1 MEAGAA
7 VLLLVALL
15 GTSSASSFYGDSIS
29 LAPLQQNAD
38 GTYKVTFYHRQNGR
52 TSCQNQSALL
62 CDGGVCSDLDR
73 SAAVQTDQDSL
84 GRWCQVEERTTATFQ
99 PNGTSFILRGSG
111 CCWDNN
117 LEHKSNWESHAELDL
132 GVRSDSYRINN
143 CPVTATVASLR
154 VSQNCF
160 THLRLLAHDPDED
173 VVRCRFA
180 SGAPAN
186 FTLDES
192 TCTLRGSGE
201 LQLGQHVF
209 ELTVEDFST
218 KNVTLTY
225 ADGST
230 ATREASSTS
239 LPPLCRLKLQ
249 FVVDVLSPTSSCVAG
264 DLLPMFLSRTPS
276 HGDVL
281 HASVGQTLQLY
292 AEAQAQN
299 AQIQGFQVSGPQN
312 VTKEFRSGSDG
323 KAEVTLRW
331 TPKES
336 DANKLVP
343 ICFAADTAITQS
355 EMRCVVVTV
364 THTGALQGRA
374 SVTCLPNK
382 MTVALE
388 KASMPD
394 ISEEFLSLRDP
405 SCTLTTNGTHIV
417 GTMSFSTC
425 GTKLE
430 DKGDYIVFK
439 NEIHS
444 IVRSNEIIIRRNNVK
459 IDFYCEFPKTISV
472 SNFYNLHQAD
482 YIFTESSFGSFG
494 YSFEIY
500 QDGNFTSRVSPDAYP
515 VQVKMMEMIYMGIQ
529 AVSELPNVTLFV
541 ESCKG
546 TPDNNPDNPMYYD
559 LIKNGCVKDET
570 VKIHPSNQT
579 NFNFEIQAFKFNGNY
594 DQVYIICNVILCE
607 PGNPFSRCAQGCLSE
622 PSRRRRRGLSM
633 ETTGHYITQGPLQVV
648 GPAGPSSPA
657 EHKKINAA
665 PKSDTAPEGNFPGV
679 VPEPRSDGETWRFRE
694 VFASN
699 ITTVVFGSGF
709 VLSLVLLA
717 VVVRYFSRRRRA
729 EDQSFLIEDEFEK

>member
-7 VLLLVALL
+7 ALLLVALL
-15 GTSSASSFYGDSIS
+15 GTSSASGFYGDSIS
-29 LAPLQQNAD
+29 LAPLQRNAD
-38 GTYKVTFYHRQNGR
+38 GTYKATFYHRQNGR
-52 TSCQNQSALL
+52 NGCQNRSTLL
-62 CDGGVCSDLDR
+62 CDGGVCTNLDR
-73 SAAVQTDQDSL
+73 PAVVQTDQDTL

-99 PNGTSFILRGSG
+99 PNGTSFILRDSG

-173 VVRCRFA
+173 AVRCRFA

-192 TCTLRGSGE
+192 TCTLTGSGE

-230 ATREASSTS
+230 ATREASSSS
-239 LPPLCRLKLQ
+239 LPPLCKLKLQ

-299 AQIQGFQVSGPQN
+299 AQIQDFQVSGPRN
-312 VTKEFRSGSDG
+312 VTKVFRSGSDG
-323 KAEVTLRW
+323 KAEVTLSW

-336 DANKLVP
+336 DANQLVP
-343 ICFAADTAITQS
+343 ICFAADTATTQS
-355 EMRCVVVTV
+355 EMRCVIVMVTRSAV
-364 THTGALQGRA
+364 LQGKA
-374 SVTCLPNK
+374 FVTCLPNK

-405 SCTLTTNGTHIV
+405 SCTLTTNGTHIL

-459 IDFYCEFPKTISV
+459 VDFYCEFPKTISI
-472 SNFYNLHQAD
+472 SNFYSLHQAD

-494 YSFEIY
+494 YSFEIF
-500 QDGNFTSRVSPDAYP
+500 QDGNFTSRVPPNAYP

-546 TPDNNPDNPMYYD
+546 TPDNNPDNPMYYN
-559 LIKNGCVKDET
+559 LIQNGCVKDET
-570 VKIHPSNQT
+570 FKIHPSNQT
-579 NFNFEIQAFKFNGNY
+579 TFNFEIQAFKFNGDY
-594 DQVYIICNVILCE
+594 DQVYITCNVILCE

-622 PSRRRRRGLSM
+622 PSRRRRRDLSM

-648 GPAGPSSPA
+648 GPAGPSSHA
-657 EHKKINAA
+657 DHKKINAA
-665 PKSDTAPEGNFPGV
+665 PKSDTAPEGNSPGV
-679 VPEPRSDGETWRFRE
+679 VPETRSDGETWRFRE
-694 VFASN
+694 MFSSS

-717 VVVRYFSRRRRA
+717 VVVRYFSRKRRA
-729 EDQSFLIEDEFEK
+729 EDRNFLIEDELEK

>member
-1 MEAGAA
+1 M
-7 VLLLVALL
+7 
-15 GTSSASSFYGDSIS
+15 
-29 LAPLQQNAD
+29 PL
-38 GTYKVTFYHRQNGR
+38 
-52 TSCQNQSALL
+52 
-62 CDGGVCSDLDR
+62 
-73 SAAVQTDQDSL
+73 
-84 GRWCQVEERTTATFQ
+84 
-99 PNGTSFILRGSG
+99 
-111 CCWDNN
+111 
-117 LEHKSNWESHAELDL
+117 
-132 GVRSDSYRINN
+132 
-143 CPVTATVASLR
+143 
-154 VSQNCF
+154 
-160 THLRLLAHDPDED
+160 
-173 VVRCRFA
+173 RFRR
-180 SGAPAN
+180 PAN

-209 ELTVEDFST
+209 ELTVEDFNT

-230 ATREASSTS
+230 VAREASSS
-239 LPPLCRLKLQ
+239 SMPPLCRLTLQ
-249 FVVDVLSPTSSCVAG
+249 FVVEVLSATSSCVAG

-281 HASVGQTLQLY
+281 HASVGQTLQLH

-299 AQIQGFQVSGPQN
+299 AQIQVFQVSGPQN
-312 VTKEFRSGSDG
+312 VTKDFRSGSDG
-323 KAEVTLRW
+323 KTEITLSW
-331 TPKES
+331 TPQES

-343 ICFAADTAITQS
+343 ICFTADTATTQS
-355 EMRCVVVTV
+355 EMRCVIVMV
-364 THTGALQGRA
+364 THTAVLQGRA

-444 IVRSNEIIIRRNNVK
+444 VVRSNEVIIRRNNVK

-472 SNFYNLHQAD
+472 SNFYHLHQAD
-482 YIFTESSFGSFG
+482 YIFTESNFGSFG
-494 YSFEIY
+494 YSFEIF
-500 QDGNFTSRVSPDAYP
+500 QDGNFTSRVPPDAYP

-546 TPDNNPDNPMYYD
+546 TPDNNPKNPMYYD

-570 VKIHPSNQT
+570 VKVHPSNQT

-633 ETTGHYITQGPLQVV
+633 ETTGHYITQGPLQVAWL
-648 GPAGPSSPA
+648 AGPSSHA

-665 PKSDTAPEGNFPGV
+665 PKSHTAPEGV
-679 VPEPRSDGETWRFRE
+679 VPETRSDGETWRFRE
-694 VFASN
+694 MFSSN
-699 ITTVVFGSGF
+699 ITTVTLGSG
-709 VLSLVLLA
+709 LSLVLLA
-717 VVVRYFSRRRRA
+717 VVVHYFSRKRRA
-729 EDQSFLIEDEFEK
+729 EDLNLLIEDEFEK